1 MSELK
6 QDLSLTG
13 LTMIAVGSCI
23 GVGIFMTP
31 AQVASHLGNANLIFL
46 VWAIGGAMALTG
58 ALTFAEL
65 GGLFPKTGGVYVFLK
80 EAYGDLIAFLYGWV
94 ILLVITSGALA
105 ALSLAFAHFLNF
117 IIPIPEPYLKFIAIF
132 LILFLAVIN
141 MMGIKIGDLFSKI
154 FSGLKLLGILFIV
167 LVAVFVSNSEAR
179 AINFG
184 DLALPDQIGPAI
196 AAALVGVFFSFG
208 GWHHTS
214 YLAGETKK
222 PEKNIPKAMI
232 IGASIVTVAYLLVN
246 LAYLLMLPME
256 EIAASNAIAADS
268 MNSVFKFGAIIVA
281 TIIVLSTFGTI
292 GIYTITAPRI
302 YFAMA
307 KDKIFFKSLAKI
319 HPKYKTPASAIFI
332 QAIWTCVLILFW
344 GTFASL
350 IEYVVFMDWIFMT
363 LAAIS
368 IFIFRKKLSSANRPY
383 KTLGYPIVPL
393 IFIGISVWFIYQMLQ
408 LEHEDNAIINN
419 PILIALIVAF
429 LGLPVYFF
437 FKFKKQKELK
447 K

>member
-6 QDLSLTG
+6 QDLSLSG

-23 GVGIFMTP
+23 GVGIFITP

-46 VWAIGGAMALTG
+46 AWAIGGMMAVTG

-117 IIPIPEPYLKFIAIF
+117 IIPIPESYIKFIAIL
-132 LILFLAVIN
+132 LILFLAAIN
-141 MMGIKIGDLFSKI
+141 IMGIKIGDLFSKI

-167 LVAVFVSNSEAR
+167 LVAVFLSNPEAR

-184 DLALPDQIGPAI
+184 ELSLPDQIGPAI

-214 YLAGETKK
+214 YLAGETKN
-222 PEKNIPKAMI
+222 PEKNIPRAMI
-232 IGASIVTVAYLLVN
+232 IGASIVTIAYLLVN
-246 LAYLLMLPME
+246 LAYLLMLPMGQV
-256 EIAASNAIAADS
+256 ASSNAIAADS

-281 TIIVLSTFGTI
+281 TIIVLSTFGTV

-307 KDKIFFKSLAKI
+307 KDKIFFNFLTKL
-319 HPKYKTPASAIFI
+319 HPKYKTPASAILV
-332 QAIWTCVLILFW
+332 QAVWTCVLILFW

-368 IFIFRKKLSSANRPY
+368 IFIFRKKLSTTIRPY
-383 KTLGYPIVPL
+383 KTIGYPIIPL
-393 IFIGISVWFIYQMLQ
+393 VFIGISVWFIYQMLH
-408 LEHEDNAIINN
+408 LEHEDDAIINN
-419 PILIALIVAF
+419 PILIALIITL

-437 FKFKKQKELK
+437 FKLK
-447 K
+447 SKRN

>member
-1 MSELK
+1 
-6 QDLSLTG
+6 
-13 LTMIAVGSCI
+13 
-23 GVGIFMTP
+23 
-31 AQVASHLGNANLIFL
+31 
-46 VWAIGGAMALTG
+46 
-58 ALTFAEL
+58 
-65 GGLFPKTGGVYVFLK
+65 
-80 EAYGDLIAFLYGWV
+80 
-94 ILLVITSGALA
+94 
-105 ALSLAFAHFLNF
+105 
-117 IIPIPEPYLKFIAIF
+117 
-132 LILFLAVIN
+132 
-141 MMGIKIGDLFSKI
+141 MGIRIGDLFSKI

-184 DLALPDQIGPAI
+184 DLAFPDQIGPAI

-214 YLAGETKK
+214 YLAGETKN

-256 EIAASNAIAADS
+256 DIAASNAIAADS
-268 MNSVFKFGAIIVA
+268 MNSVFKFGAVIVA

-307 KDKIFFKSLAKI
+307 KDKIFFKSLAKL

-363 LAAIS
+363 LAAFS
-368 IFIFRKKLSSANRPY
+368 IFIFRKKLSSVDRPY
-383 KTLGYPIVPL
+383 RTLGYPVVPL
-393 IFIGISVWFIYQMLQ
+393 IFIGISVWFIFQMLQ
-408 LEHEDNAIINN
+408 LEHEDNGIINN
-419 PILIALIVAF
+419 PIIIALIVAF

-437 FKFKKQKELK
+437 FKIKKQK
-447 K
+447 

>member
-46 VWAIGGAMALTG
+46 VWAIGGLMALTG

-132 LILFLAVIN
+132 LILFLAIIN
-141 MMGIKIGDLFSKI
+141 MMGIRIGDLFSKI

-184 DLALPDQIGPAI
+184 DLAFPDQIGPAI

-214 YLAGETKK
+214 YLAGETKN

-256 EIAASNAIAADS
+256 DIAASNAIAADS
-268 MNSVFKFGAIIVA
+268 MNSVCKFGAVIVA

-307 KDKIFFKSLAKI
+307 KDKIFFKSLAKL

-363 LAAIS
+363 LAAFS
-368 IFIFRKKLSSANRPY
+368 IFIFRKKLSSVDRPY
-383 KTLGYPIVPL
+383 RTLGYPVVPL
-393 IFIGISVWFIYQMLQ
+393 IFIGISVWFIFQMLQ
-408 LEHEDNAIINN
+408 LEHEDNGIINN
-419 PILIALIVAF
+419 PIIIALIVAF

-437 FKFKKQKELK
+437 FKIKKQK
-447 K
+447 